1 MLRFALVS
9 PKKNQQK
16 WNEEKIKKNRRTNQK
31 YYNRKKIKGELKGIG
46 NVRLI
51 LRNSNT
57 TKHYI

>member
-16 WNEEKIKKNRRTNQK
+16 WNEEIIKKWAEQI
-31 YYNRKKIKGELKGIG
+31 KKITIENKVKADSNGNG

-57 TKHYI
+57 TKH

>member
-16 WNEEKIKKNRRTNQK
+16 WNEEIIKKWAEQI
-31 YYNRKKIKGELKGIG
+31 KKITIENQIKADSNGNG

-57 TKHYI
+57 TKH